1 MAGKFLD
8 RSYRPHSAVMSRREF
23 CHRTGVGVTAA
34 AIAPLWASDLLAA
47 DPSAPAFRSLSF
59 QHLHTGE
66 SLSVEYV
73 QAGDYVDEALSA
85 IDHVLRDHY
94 SGDVHQIDPQLLDI
108 LHAVARDTG
117 TRSPF
122 RVISGYRSPATNE
135 MLRRNGRGAARNSMH
150 LKGKAIDIRLD
161 DVDTAE
167 LRDVGL
173 ALGRGGVG
181 YYRKSDF
188 VHLDTG
194 RVRRW

>member
-1 MAGKFLD
+1 MAGKSQD
-8 RSYRPHSAVMSRREF
+8 RSYLTGVSRRDF
-23 CHRTGVGVTAA
+23 CRRTGVGVTAA
-34 AIAPLWASDLLAA
+34 AVAPLWATDLLAS
-47 DPSAPAFRSLSF
+47 DPSTPAFRALSF

-73 QAGDYVDEALSA
+73 QAGDYVPDALTA

-94 SGDVHQIDPQLLDI
+94 NDAVHSIDPDLLDI
-108 LHAVARDTG
+108 LHAVVHETG

-122 RVISGYRSPATNE
+122 RVISGYRSPETNE
-135 MLRRNGRGAARNSMH
+135 MLRQRGGGVARNSMH
-150 LKGKAIDIRLD
+150 LQGKAIDIRLD
-161 DVDTAE
+161 DVETAD

-173 ALGRGGVG
+173 ALKRGGVG
-181 YYRKSDF
+181 YYAKSDF

>member
-1 MAGKFLD
+1 MAGKSLD
-8 RSYRPHSAVMSRREF
+8 RSYGLHGAGMSRRDF
-23 CHRTGVGVTAA
+23 CHRTGVGVTVAA
-34 AIAPLWASDLLAA
+34 LAPLWATDLLAS
-47 DPSAPAFRSLSF
+47 DPAEPSFRALSF

-66 SLSVEYV
+66 ALSVEYV
-73 QAGDYVDEALSA
+73 QAGEYVPEALGA

-94 SGDVHQIDPQLLDI
+94 NGAVHPIDPQLLDI
-108 LHAVARDTG
+108 LHAVTRETG

-150 LKGKAIDIRLD
+150 LQGKAIDIRLD
-161 DVDTAE
+161 DVDTAT

>member
-1 MAGKFLD
+1 
-8 RSYRPHSAVMSRREF
+8 MSRREF
-23 CHRTGVGVTAA
+23 CHHTGVAVTAA
-34 AIAPLWASDLLAA
+34 AIAPLWAPDLLAA
-47 DPSAPAFRSLSF
+47 DPSASAFRSLSF

-66 SLSVEYV
+66 ALSVEYV
-73 QAGDYVDEALSA
+73 QAGDYVPEALSA

-94 SGDVHQIDPQLLDI
+94 DGAVHSIDPKLLDI
-108 LHAVARDTG
+108 LHAVTRETG

-150 LKGKAIDIRLD
+150 LQGKAIDIRLD
-161 DVDTAE
+161 DVDTAA
-167 LRDVGL
+167 LRDVVL